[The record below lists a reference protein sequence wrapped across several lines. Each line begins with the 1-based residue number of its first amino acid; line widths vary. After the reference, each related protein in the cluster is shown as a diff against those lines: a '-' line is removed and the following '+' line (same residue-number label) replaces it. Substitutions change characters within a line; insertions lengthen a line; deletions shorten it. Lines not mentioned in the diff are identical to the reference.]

1 MINYKDCSIPAKLF
15 FEICKTGDLYGV
27 SQENWDA
34 IFDEAYQ
41 LRQNREAKEVI
52 FRKQRIATLI
62 LQANIIQDALFALT
76 KLGKYRDARDR
87 IIEILKK
94 IQVNIRPESMY
105 DDILKA
111 LKVKIG
117 GIKNRIRLEELY
129 FKQENEKIGAT
140 YEEICVSIENVLE
153 RTIDENLSM
162 YKFIAYEKSSNA
174 KIKQY
179 QKRKKK

>member
-1 MINYKDCSIPAKLF
+1 
-15 FEICKTGDLYGV
+15 
-27 SQENWDA
+27 
-34 IFDEAYQ
+34 
-41 LRQNREAKEVI
+41 
-52 FRKQRIATLI
+52 
-62 LQANIIQDALFALT
+62 
-76 KLGKYRDARDR
+76 
-87 IIEILKK
+87 
-94 IQVNIRPESMY
+94 MY

-129 FKQENEKIGAT
+129 FKQDNEKIGAT

-162 YKFIAYEKSSNA
+162 YKFIAYEKSSNN